1 MMVSAFNE
9 CPIPISSFPMN
20 IIVWNCKGVSKPC
33 FQKHIDELVRTYNP
47 AILVIME
54 TRVGGGRAKA
64 IIDRLPFD
72 GSVHT
77 DTIGFTGGLWMLW
90 DSDRVDVTPLA
101 DTEQEIHATVKVR
114 NSNSSWLFTAVYVS
128 PRTAERH
135 ILWNNLINIGEL
147 HNLPW
152 VLAGDFNEPLSEDDK
167 FGGRAVSVSRSLLF
181 KECLDKC
188 NMIDIGFGGP
198 CFTWTN
204 RREVQALIQERIDR
218 YFVNPNWCVVP

>member
-1 MMVSAFNE
+1 MIAPSQINS
-9 CPIPISSFPMN
+9 CPMN
-20 IIVWNCKGVSKPC
+20 IIVWNCRGALKPS
-33 FQKHIDELVRTYNP
+33 FQKHVGKLVRTHNP
-47 AILVIME
+47 TILVIME

-64 IIDRLPFD
+64 IIHRLPFD

-77 DTIGFTGGLWMLW
+77 ETIGFTGGLWMLW

-114 NSNSSWLFTAVYVS
+114 NSNSSWLLTAVYAS
-128 PRTAERH
+128 PRTAERL
-135 ILWNNLINIGEL
+135 ILWNNLISTAEL

-181 KECLDKC
+181 KEYLDKC
-188 NMIDIGFGGP
+188 NMIDICFSGP
-198 CFTWTN
+198 
-204 RREVQALIQERIDR
+204 VSLGLIEE
-218 YFVNPNWCVVP
+218 NSKL